1 MDFINHIFKEINDN
15 YYVYL
20 REITKNTVRFK
31 ILSNEE
37 ITRNVYLEKLYD
49 YLATVN
55 VKNNIDADK
64 KEYISVYMN
73 SLYSLMNK
81 NIAKKSREEKYIL
94 KAKKLMNQLKKDPD
108 NESVLK
114 DFTRIFVSIY
124 SSQDNK
130 FSFDIS
136 LDRLNKTIDGI
147 KNEKENFFIFK
158 GKDKIS
164 ELNRYEKMQY
174 IIVLMTLVY
183 LAIISE
189 TEVSSLENLYEWS
202 YCSEIFRRS
211 I

>member
-15 YYVYL
+15 YFVYL
-20 REITKNTVRFK
+20 KETTKNTIRFK
-31 ILSNEE
+31 VLSDEE

-49 YLATVN
+49 YLTTVN
-55 VKNNIDADK
+55 IKNNIDADK
-64 KEYISVYMN
+64 KEYISVYVN
-73 SLYSLMNK
+73 NLYSLMNK
-81 NIAKKSREEKYIL
+81 NTAKKSREEKYIL

-108 NESVLK
+108 NESLLK
-114 DFTRIFVSIY
+114 DYTRIFVSIY
-124 SSQDNK
+124 SSQGNR

-183 LAIISE
+183 LAILSE
-189 TEVSSLENLYEWS
+189 AEASSLENLYE
-202 YCSEIFRRS
+202 
-211 I
+211 

>member
-31 ILSNEE
+31 VLSNEE

-108 NESVLK
+108 NESVLI

-189 TEVSSLENLYEWS
+189 TEVSSLENLYE
-202 YCSEIFRRS
+202 
-211 I
+211 

>member
-31 ILSNEE
+31 VLSNEE

-202 YCSEIFRRS
+202 YCSEVFRRS

>member
-1 MDFINHIFKEINDN
+1 MDFINHIFKEIKCN

-20 REITKNTVRFK
+20 REITKKTVRFK
-31 ILSNEE
+31 VLSNEE

-49 YLATVN
+49 YLTTVN
-55 VKNNIDADK
+55 IKNNIDADK
-64 KEYISVYMN
+64 KEYISVYVN
-73 SLYSLMNK
+73 NLYSLMNK
-81 NIAKKSREEKYIL
+81 NIEKKSREEKYIL

-108 NESVLK
+108 NESLLK
-114 DFTRIFVSIY
+114 DYTRIFVSIY
-124 SSQDNK
+124 SSQGNR

-183 LAIISE
+183 LAILSE
-189 TEVSSLENLYEWS
+189 AEASSLENLYE
-202 YCSEIFRRS
+202 
-211 I
+211 

>member
-31 ILSNEE
+31 VLSNEE

-130 FSFDIS
+130 FSFYIS

-189 TEVSSLENLYEWS
+189 TEVSSLENLYE
-202 YCSEIFRRS
+202 
-211 I
+211 

>member
-31 ILSNEE
+31 VLSNEE

-130 FSFDIS
+130 FSFDVS

-189 TEVSSLENLYEWS
+189 TEVSSLENLYE
-202 YCSEIFRRS
+202 
-211 I
+211 

>member
-31 ILSNEE
+31 VLSNEE

-189 TEVSSLENLYEWS
+189 TEVSSLENLYE
-202 YCSEIFRRS
+202 
-211 I
+211 

>member
-1 MDFINHIFKEINDN
+1 
-15 YYVYL
+15 
-20 REITKNTVRFK
+20 
-31 ILSNEE
+31 
-37 ITRNVYLEKLYD
+37 
-49 YLATVN
+49 
-55 VKNNIDADK
+55 
-64 KEYISVYMN
+64 
-73 SLYSLMNK
+73 MNK

-94 KAKKLMNQLKKDPD
+94 KAKKLINQLKKDPD
-108 NESVLK
+108 NESLLK
-114 DFTRIFVSIY
+114 DYTRIFVSIY
-124 SSQDNK
+124 SSQGNR

-189 TEVSSLENLYEWS
+189 TEVSSLENLYE
-202 YCSEIFRRS
+202 
-211 I
+211 

>member
-15 YYVYL
+15 YFVYL
-20 REITKNTVRFK
+20 KETTKNTIRFK
-31 ILSNEE
+31 VLSDEE

-49 YLATVN
+49 YLTTVN
-55 VKNNIDADK
+55 IKNNIDADK
-64 KEYISVYMN
+64 KEYISVYVN
-73 SLYSLMNK
+73 NLYSLMNK

-94 KAKKLMNQLKKDPD
+94 KAKKLINQLKKDPD
-108 NESVLK
+108 NESLLK
-114 DFTRIFVSIY
+114 DYTRIFVSIY
-124 SSQDNK
+124 SSK
-130 FSFDIS
+130 VRFSFDIS

-183 LAIISE
+183 LAILSE
-189 TEVSSLENLYEWS
+189 AEASSLENLYE
-202 YCSEIFRRS
+202 
-211 I
+211 

>member
-31 ILSNEE
+31 VLSNEE

-94 KAKKLMNQLKKDPD
+94 KAKKLMQA
-108 NESVLK
+108 
-114 DFTRIFVSIY
+114 
-124 SSQDNK
+124 
-130 FSFDIS
+130 
-136 LDRLNKTIDGI
+136 
-147 KNEKENFFIFK
+147 
-158 GKDKIS
+158 
-164 ELNRYEKMQY
+164 
-174 IIVLMTLVY
+174 
-183 LAIISE
+183 AIHQQ
-189 TEVSSLENLYEWS
+189 V
-202 YCSEIFRRS
+202 
-211 I
+211 

>member
-31 ILSNEE
+31 VLSNEE

-108 NESVLK
+108 NEPVLK

-202 YCSEIFRRS
+202 YCSEVFRRS

>member
-31 ILSNEE
+31 VLSNEE

-55 VKNNIDADK
+55 VNNNIDADK

-189 TEVSSLENLYEWS
+189 TEVSSLENLYE
-202 YCSEIFRRS
+202 
-211 I
+211 

>member
-31 ILSNEE
+31 VLSNEE

-189 TEVSSLENLYEWS
+189 TEVSSLVNLYE
-202 YCSEIFRRS
+202 
-211 I
+211 

>member
-189 TEVSSLENLYEWS
+189 TEVSSLENLYE
-202 YCSEIFRRS
+202 
-211 I
+211 

>member
-15 YYVYL
+15 YFVYL
-20 REITKNTVRFK
+20 KETTKNTIRFK
-31 ILSNEE
+31 VLTDEE

-49 YLATVN
+49 YLTTVN
-55 VKNNIDADK
+55 IKNNIDADK
-64 KEYISVYMN
+64 KEYTSVYVN
-73 SLYSLMNK
+73 NLYSLMNK

-108 NESVLK
+108 NESLLK
-114 DFTRIFVSIY
+114 DYTRIFVSIY
-124 SSQDNK
+124 SSQGNR

-183 LAIISE
+183 LEILSE
-189 TEVSSLENLYEWS
+189 AEASSLENLYE
-202 YCSEIFRRS
+202 
-211 I
+211 

>member
-15 YYVYL
+15 YFVYL
-20 REITKNTVRFK
+20 KETTKNTIRFK
-31 ILSNEE
+31 VLSDEE

-49 YLATVN
+49 YLTTVN
-55 VKNNIDADK
+55 IKNNIDADK
-64 KEYISVYMN
+64 KEYISVYVN
-73 SLYSLMNK
+73 NLYSLMNK

-108 NESVLK
+108 NDSLLK
-114 DFTRIFVSIY
+114 DYTRIFVSIY
-124 SSQDNK
+124 SSQGNS

-183 LAIISE
+183 LAILSE
-189 TEVSSLENLYEWS
+189 AKASSLENLYE
-202 YCSEIFRRS
+202 
-211 I
+211 

>member
-15 YYVYL
+15 YFVYL
-20 REITKNTVRFK
+20 KETTKNTIRFK
-31 ILSNEE
+31 VLSDEE

-49 YLATVN
+49 YLTTVN
-55 VKNNIDADK
+55 IKNNIDADK
-64 KEYISVYMN
+64 KEYISVYVN
-73 SLYSLMNK
+73 NLYSLMNK

-94 KAKKLMNQLKKDPD
+94 KAKKLINQLKKDPD
-108 NESVLK
+108 NESLLK
-114 DFTRIFVSIY
+114 DYTRIFVSIY
-124 SSQDNK
+124 SSQGNR

-158 GKDKIS
+158 VKDKIS

-189 TEVSSLENLYEWS
+189 TEVSSLENLYE
-202 YCSEIFRRS
+202 
-211 I
+211 

>member
-1 MDFINHIFKEINDN
+1 M
-15 YYVYL
+15 

-31 ILSNEE
+31 VLSNEE

-147 KNEKENFFIFK
+147 KNEKENVFIFK

-189 TEVSSLENLYEWS
+189 TEVSSLENLYE
-202 YCSEIFRRS
+202 
-211 I
+211 

>member
-1 MDFINHIFKEINDN
+1 MIN

-31 ILSNEE
+31 VLSNEE

-124 SSQDNK
+124 SSQGNR

-189 TEVSSLENLYEWS
+189 TEVSSLENLYE
-202 YCSEIFRRS
+202 
-211 I
+211 

>member
-20 REITKNTVRFK
+20 REITKNIVRFK
-31 ILSNEE
+31 VLSNEE

-189 TEVSSLENLYEWS
+189 TEVSSLENLYE
-202 YCSEIFRRS
+202 
-211 I
+211 

>member
-31 ILSNEE
+31 VLSNEE

-114 DFTRIFVSIY
+114 EFTRIFVSIY

-202 YCSEIFRRS
+202 YCSEVFRRS

>member
-15 YYVYL
+15 YFVYL
-20 REITKNTVRFK
+20 KETTKNTIRFK
-31 ILSNEE
+31 VLSDEE

-49 YLATVN
+49 YLTTVN
-55 VKNNIDADK
+55 IKNNIDADK
-64 KEYISVYMN
+64 KEYISVYVN
-73 SLYSLMNK
+73 NLYSLMNK
-81 NIAKKSREEKYIL
+81 NIVKKSREEKYIL
-94 KAKKLMNQLKKDPD
+94 KAKKLMNQLKKDPG
-108 NESVLK
+108 NESLLK
-114 DFTRIFVSIY
+114 DYTRIFVSIY
-124 SSQDNK
+124 SSQGNR

-189 TEVSSLENLYEWS
+189 TEVSSLENLYE
-202 YCSEIFRRS
+202 
-211 I
+211 

>member
-20 REITKNTVRFK
+20 REITKNIVRFK
-31 ILSNEE
+31 VLSNEE

-55 VKNNIDADK
+55 VKNNIAADK

-189 TEVSSLENLYEWS
+189 TEVSSLENLYE
-202 YCSEIFRRS
+202 
-211 I
+211 

>member
-15 YYVYL
+15 YYVVYL
-20 REITKNTVRFK
+20 REITKKTVRFK
-31 ILSNEE
+31 VLSNEE

-49 YLATVN
+49 YLTTVN
-55 VKNNIDADK
+55 IKNNIDADK
-64 KEYISVYMN
+64 KEYISVYVN
-73 SLYSLMNK
+73 NLYSLMNK
-81 NIAKKSREEKYIL
+81 NIEKKSREEKYIL

-108 NESVLK
+108 DESLLK
-114 DFTRIFVSIY
+114 DYTRIFVSIY
-124 SSQDNK
+124 SSQGNR

-183 LAIISE
+183 LAILSE
-189 TEVSSLENLYEWS
+189 AEASSLENLYE
-202 YCSEIFRRS
+202 
-211 I
+211 

>member
-31 ILSNEE
+31 VLSTEE

-55 VKNNIDADK
+55 VNNNIDADK

-189 TEVSSLENLYEWS
+189 TEVSSLENLYE
-202 YCSEIFRRS
+202 
-211 I
+211 

>member
-31 ILSNEE
+31 VLSNEE

-174 IIVLMTLVY
+174 IMALLT
-183 LAIISE
+183 
-189 TEVSSLENLYEWS
+189 
-202 YCSEIFRRS
+202 
-211 I
+211 

>member
-15 YYVYL
+15 YFVYL
-20 REITKNTVRFK
+20 KETTKNTIRFK
-31 ILSNEE
+31 VLSDEE

-49 YLATVN
+49 YLTTVN
-55 VKNNIDADK
+55 IKNNIDADK
-64 KEYISVYMN
+64 KEYISVYVN
-73 SLYSLMNK
+73 NLYSLMNK
-81 NIAKKSREEKYIL
+81 NIEKKSREEKYIL

-108 NESVLK
+108 NESLLK
-114 DFTRIFVSIY
+114 DYTRIFVSIY
-124 SSQDNK
+124 SSQGNR

-183 LAIISE
+183 LAILSE
-189 TEVSSLENLYEWS
+189 AEASSLENLYE
-202 YCSEIFRRS
+202 
-211 I
+211 

>member
-1 MDFINHIFKEINDN
+1 M
-15 YYVYL
+15 

-31 ILSNEE
+31 VLSNEE

-189 TEVSSLENLYEWS
+189 TEVSSLENLYE
-202 YCSEIFRRS
+202 
-211 I
+211 

>member
-31 ILSNEE
+31 VLSNEE

-202 YCSEIFRRS
+202 YCSEDFRRS

>member
-31 ILSNEE
+31 VLSNEE

-174 IIVLMTLVY
+174 IIVFMTLVY

-189 TEVSSLENLYEWS
+189 TEVSSLENLYE
-202 YCSEIFRRS
+202 
-211 I
+211 

>member
-31 ILSNEE
+31 VLSNEE

-174 IIVLMTLVY
+174 IIILMTLVY

-189 TEVSSLENLYEWS
+189 TEVSSLENLYE
-202 YCSEIFRRS
+202 
-211 I
+211 

>member
-31 ILSNEE
+31 VLSNEE

-164 ELNRYEKMQY
+164 GLNRYEKMQY

-189 TEVSSLENLYEWS
+189 TEVSSLENLYE
-202 YCSEIFRRS
+202 
-211 I
+211 

>member
-15 YYVYL
+15 YFVYL
-20 REITKNTVRFK
+20 KETTKNTIRFK
-31 ILSNEE
+31 VLSDEE

-49 YLATVN
+49 YLTTVN
-55 VKNNIDADK
+55 IKNNIDADK
-64 KEYISVYMN
+64 KEYISVYVN
-73 SLYSLMNK
+73 NLYSLMNK
-81 NIAKKSREEKYIL
+81 NIVKKSREEKYIL

-108 NESVLK
+108 NESLLK
-114 DFTRIFVSIY
+114 DYTRIFVSIY
-124 SSQDNK
+124 SSQGNR

-189 TEVSSLENLYEWS
+189 TEVSSLENLYE
-202 YCSEIFRRS
+202 
-211 I
+211 

>member
-20 REITKNTVRFK
+20 REITKKTVRFK
-31 ILSNEE
+31 VLSNEE

-49 YLATVN
+49 YLTTVN
-55 VKNNIDADK
+55 IKNNIDADK
-64 KEYISVYMN
+64 KEYISVYVN
-73 SLYSLMNK
+73 NLYSLMNK
-81 NIAKKSREEKYIL
+81 NIEKKSREEKYIL

-108 NESVLK
+108 NESLLK
-114 DFTRIFVSIY
+114 DYTRIFVSIY
-124 SSQDNK
+124 SSQGNR

-183 LAIISE
+183 LAILSE
-189 TEVSSLENLYEWS
+189 AEASSLENLYE
-202 YCSEIFRRS
+202 
-211 I
+211 

>member
-20 REITKNTVRFK
+20 REITKKTVRFK
-31 ILSNEE
+31 VLSNEE

-49 YLATVN
+49 YLTTVN
-55 VKNNIDADK
+55 IKNNIDADK
-64 KEYISVYMN
+64 KEYISVYVN
-73 SLYSLMNK
+73 NLYSLMNK
-81 NIAKKSREEKYIL
+81 NIEKKSREEKYIL

-108 NESVLK
+108 NESLLK
-114 DFTRIFVSIY
+114 DYTRIFVSIY

-189 TEVSSLENLYEWS
+189 TEVSSLENLYE
-202 YCSEIFRRS
+202 
-211 I
+211 